1 MKRASMLK
9 FRDIIHETVSE
20 FQRKSNF
27 VRIYPSKNCKM
38 YDKFFSGARPLNKII
53 YKVLFTSEILPY
65 KKHLN
70 NGDSSPAT
78 PMGVT
83 LSTKATNVISDS

>member
-1 MKRASMLK
+1 MEHAEEYENEVLGEPMKRASMLK

-53 YKVLFTSEILPY
+53 YKVLFTMIKMILFIV
-65 KKHLN
+65 
-70 NGDSSPAT
+70 S
-78 PMGVT
+78 
-83 LSTKATNVISDS
+83 I